1 MAATGSARKAK
12 PLGLLALGFLSAA
25 ALGGCHDD
33 VITGSI
39 APDDYHNR
47 HPIVLT
53 DAPTTLDVFP
63 TGQSALDSS
72 SAAQVRAFAERYAK
86 DGVGRIVILTP
97 AGGGPKI
104 RAGLEAIRRELASAG
119 LRGRIGLGSYPVA
132 DRLLAAPIKLS
143 FVGLKA
149 EAPAH
154 CGQWPVDLASGGSLD
169 TWKNET
175 YWNYGCATQSLL
187 AAEVD
192 NPRDF
197 VQAGAMGPSDVQMR
211 LRAINAVRQG
221 ADPGTGWAVK
231 NTSIGQ
237 IGGS

>member
-12 PLGLLALGFLSAA
+12 PLGLLALGFLGAA
-25 ALGGCHDD
+25 ALGGCNDEA
-33 VITGSI
+33 ITGSI

-53 DAPTTLDVFP
+53 DGPTELDVFP
-63 TGQSALDSS
+63 TGQTALDAR
-72 SAAQVRAFAERYAK
+72 SAANVQAFAERYAK
-86 DGVGRIVILTP
+86 YGVGRIVILAP

-104 RAGLEAIRRELASAG
+104 HAGLLAIRRELAAAG

-132 DRLLAAPIKLS
+132 DRLLAAPIKLTYI
-143 FVGLKA
+143 GLKA
-149 EAPAH
+149 EAPPH
-154 CGQWPVDLASGGSLD
+154 CGQWPVDLASGSSLE

-197 VQAGAMGPSDVQMR
+197 VQAGAIGPSDVQMR
-211 LRAINAVRQG
+211 LRAINAVRNG
-221 ADPGTGWAVK
+221 ADPGTGWSVK